1 MAAYGWIVRKFIRD
15 GEVTTEKI
23 AASGITPAKLQY
35 NTSPTATALVD
46 AAAAVTVNPGL
57 MYSVSYSVP
66 AGNAK
71 TYKFALPFK
80 CEILDIEAVKAGA
93 NGAAGAGA
101 DTLTFKNGAGGATIA
116 VLDLQGTTFAAGV
129 GSAKVASTWG
139 AGSAVIPAGGVV
151 EIVTAQTTNCA
162 CSFTVHLV
170 ASP

>member
-15 GEVTTEKI
+15 GEVTTEKL
-23 AASGITPAKLQY
+23 ATSGVTPAKLQY
-35 NTSPTATALVD
+35 NTSPTAVALVD
-46 AAAAVTVNPGL
+46 AAAAVTASPGV
-57 MYSVSYSVP
+57 MYSVSFSVP
-66 AGNAK
+66 SGNAK

-80 CEILDIEAVKAGA
+80 SEILDIEAVKAGG
-93 NGAAGAGA
+93 NGSGVAAQ

-116 VLDLQGTTFAAGV
+116 VLDLQNTTFAAGV

-151 EIVTAQTTNCA
+151 EIVTAQTVNCA

-170 ASP
+170 GSP